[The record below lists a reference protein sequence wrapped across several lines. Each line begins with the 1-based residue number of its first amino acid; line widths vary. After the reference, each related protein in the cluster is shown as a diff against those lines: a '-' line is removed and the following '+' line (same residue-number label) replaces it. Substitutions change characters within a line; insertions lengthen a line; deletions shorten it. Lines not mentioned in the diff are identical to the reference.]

1 MINIVVAKSSRDRE
15 YVKLKP
21 LALYRT
27 SLLVVKKPISS
38 IIHSELNSKVTDY
51 ATSNAP
57 NNTQHAIMRAVLA
70 HRITSSG
77 ESTTHQSCRPRP
89 STTEAV
95 RPHTLWLE
103 VEEEGEQSI
112 HTQYKHQRWL
122 EPCIGD
128 GKTSGYTRS
137 SGTSS
142 APL

>member
-1 MINIVVAKSSRDRE
+1 MRQGICQAEAIT
-15 YVKLKP
+15 
-21 LALYRT
+21 LYRT

-95 RPHTLWLE
+95 QAHTLWLK
-103 VEEEGEQSI
+103 VEEKGEQSI
-112 HTQYKHQRWL
+112 HTVQAPALAGALCRRWQN
-122 EPCIGD
+122 
-128 GKTSGYTRS
+128 
-137 SGTSS
+137 
-142 APL
+142 